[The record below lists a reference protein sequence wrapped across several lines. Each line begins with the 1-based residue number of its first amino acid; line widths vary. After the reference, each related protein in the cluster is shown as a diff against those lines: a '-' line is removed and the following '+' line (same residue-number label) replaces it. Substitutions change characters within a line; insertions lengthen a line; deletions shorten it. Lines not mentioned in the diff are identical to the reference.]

1 MADQKSEIVA
11 RFTPPFDGAFFRHV
25 PQQDMTQADV
35 DRLTPEQRRDAF
47 TPHPAYGTPLFTAVH
62 PDLIDEQAKF
72 AAAALA
78 PAWVESVD
86 DTAGETIS
94 PKFEVTELNT
104 LPKWFIER
112 QEKAEPG
119 RLLST
124 PLAGETQKEYDQ
136 RIAQFAPPDDGGH
149 EDGAE

>member
-1 MADQKSEIVA
+1 MADKQPEIVA
-11 RFTPPFDGAFFRHV
+11 KFTPPFEGAFFRHV

-62 PDLIDEQAKF
+62 PDLVDEQAKY

-78 PAWVESVD
+78 PTWVES
-86 DTAGETIS
+86 AE
-94 PKFEVTELNT
+94 EVTPPAPVQTTDGLSPE
-104 LPKWFIER
+104 LPKWWRER
-112 QEKAEPG
+112 QANAELG
-119 RLLST
+119 TLL
-124 PLAGETQKEYDQ
+124 PLPFTGETQKEYDQ